1 MSRGSH
7 CCRLHRRREEPAHL
21 PRGQPLPAWGEM
33 SQGYKASSPGLPP
46 TPNSTH
52 GGRVAVPTQLRRVL
66 GRQQVPAGLS
76 WPGLGSGEAM
86 GWKNGSAGQSG
97 DSYLNHGQP
106 GPFKEAKGQ
115 GGWGLGLLSSPHS
128 CLGAGIGTRFSCSVP
143 TKPLQKLGGSE
154 RRRATTWAE
163 RGVGRGHW
171 QCPEYTPH
179 LRDPS
184 PCTAVACP
192 P

>member
-1 MSRGSH
+1 MGPAPACVGRDESGVQSELPWAPTHTQQHSRG
-7 CCRLHRRREEPAHL
+7 P
-21 PRGQPLPAWGEM
+21 
-33 SQGYKASSPGLPP
+33 
-46 TPNSTH
+46 
-52 GGRVAVPTQLRRVL
+52 GGRAHAAPQGAREAAGASWAQLAWLGLRGGNGLEERFCRTQW
-66 GRQQVPAGLS
+66 GQLS
-76 WPGLGSGEAM
+76 HP
-86 GWKNGSAGQSG
+86 
-97 DSYLNHGQP
+97 NHGQP